1 MACCVVY
8 GPCSLADSDMHVSTS
23 AICLMGPAQVEL
35 TLRKPAFLHASA
47 AHYDMG
53 VTVCV

>member
-1 MACCVVY
+1 MTCCVVY
-8 GPCSLADSDMHVSTS
+8 GPCTLADSGMHVSTS